1 MINKT
6 IVLSSGGTGGHV
18 FPAMSLA
25 EALEKRGYR
34 IIMITDQRGKVF
46 QDCHNIADV
55 VIYPIS
61 KGTGRFGI
69 ASKIYS
75 LLRATIKSWFYLRR
89 LKPLAVVGFGGYP
102 SAPAVLSAQFLG
114 LPTLIHEQ
122 NAVMGR
128 TNRFIAKKSDRIAT
142 AFPTVS
148 YLPENKTIVLTGN
161 PVRRSIIAAAQTP
174 YTIPGTI
181 PGSGDKIHLF
191 VVGGSQGAAVFS
203 RVLPKAL
210 KLLPP
215 EMLQKIEIVQ
225 QCRRELV
232 EETGLAYEAIG
243 CVATV
248 APFFDDMDQQL
259 AKAHLVIAR
268 SGALTVA
275 ELSVMGR
282 PAIFVPYPSAM
293 DDHQTSNAKVIRD
306 AGGAWLI
313 PEKLL
318 TPELLNLQLREIFAH
333 PHILTERAE
342 KMRELAI
349 PDAAEK
355 LADALENLLLK

>member
-1 MINKT
+1 MINRT

-18 FPAMSLA
+18 FPAISLA
-25 EALEKRGYR
+25 ESLEKRGYR
-34 IIMITDQRGKVF
+34 IIIMTDQRGKVF
-46 QDCHNIADV
+46 QDCHNISNV
-55 VIYPIS
+55 MTYSIS
-61 KGTGRFGI
+61 KGTGRFGFV
-69 ASKIYS
+69 SKIYS
-75 LLRATIKSWFYLRR
+75 LLQATIKSWFYLRR
-89 LKPLAVVGFGGYP
+89 LKPLSVVGFGGYA

-114 LPTLIHEQ
+114 IPTLIHEQ

-128 TNRFIAKKSDRIAT
+128 TNRLIAKRSDCIAT
-142 AFPTVS
+142 GFPSVS
-148 YLPENKTIVLTGN
+148 HLPEKKMIVLTGN
-161 PVRRSIIAAAQTP
+161 PVRRSIIAGAQES
-174 YTIPGTI
+174 YTFPG
-181 PGSGDKIHLF
+181 PGDKINLF

-203 RVLPKAL
+203 RILPEAL

-215 EMLQKIEIVQ
+215 EMMQKIEIVQ

-232 EETGLAYEAIG
+232 KETVLAYEKIG
-243 CVATV
+243 CAATV

-259 AKAHLVIAR
+259 TKAHLVIAR

-275 ELSVMGR
+275 ELTVMGR

-293 DDHQTSNAKVIRD
+293 DDHQTRNAKVVRD

-318 TPELLNLQLREIFAH
+318 TPQLLNLQLREIFDH
-333 PHILTERAE
+333 PHILGERAE